1 MLFLSPFY
9 MWENWCTER
18 LTDLLRVT
26 QPAAAKREWEL
37 RLPGSGVLFLTTALH
52 LLQEPSSD
60 LPISPIPLVRHSYWH
75 TLALAFITAIYQ
87 SWYIYTIVSQKT
99 VLETPSSE
107 WSSIC
112 VKNCRV
118 QITPFLKTVQKMHS
132 PARHPTP
139 TNLKYS
145 RAKLGNLHYRQPT

>member
-1 MLFLSPFY
+1 

-26 QPAAAKREWEL
+26 QPAAAKLEWEL
-37 RLPGSGVLFLTTALH
+37 RLPGSRVLFLTTALH

-118 QITPFLKTVQKMHS
+118 QITPFLKTVQKCIALHVTPRLLIWNLQGQSLGICIIGSLHS
-132 PARHPTP
+132 RF
-139 TNLKYS
+139 LW
-145 RAKLGNLHYRQPT
+145 